1 MTRQLIICSAL
12 IASVTGPALAVTN
25 MATNTAVGNRLSNP
39 AAEHRISTAAAANR
53 GSNPADLFR
62 ASNPAQWIRPHI
74 PVDFVPHLTNTA
86 GTFGIKRADE
96 MNRAGVIGPPITIER
111 PTNPVA
117 GHLLLVCRSA
127 AAGRNVGLGACERIV
142 RDPPLFAHQAVEDQ
156 AGLNLR
162 RKVILHRPV
171 PGPVI
176 NTRFGSTTSVNG
188 KTDNQ
193 Q

>member
-12 IASVTGPALAVTN
+12 IASVSGPALAVTN
-25 MATNTAVGNRLSNP
+25 MASNTAVGNRNSNP
-39 AAEHRISTAAAANR
+39 VAENRISTAAAANR
-53 GSNPADLFR
+53 GSNPAALFR
-62 ASNPAQWIRPHI
+62 VSNPAQWIRPHL

-86 GTFGIKRADE
+86 GTFGIKRAGE
-96 MNRAGVIGPPITIER
+96 MNRAGIIGPPITIER

-117 GHLLLVCRSA
+117 GHQLLFCRSA
-127 AAGRNVGLGACERIV
+127 AAGHDVGLGACERIV

-156 AGLNLR
+156 AGLNVR
-162 RKVILHRPV
+162 RVILHRPV

-176 NTRFGSTTSVNG
+176 NFRYGSTTSVTG

>member
-25 MATNTAVGNRLSNP
+25 MASNTAVVNRNSNP
-39 AAEHRISTAAAANR
+39 VAENRISTAAAANR
-53 GSNPADLFR
+53 ASNPTALFH
-62 ASNPAQWIRPHI
+62 ASNPAQWIRPHL

-127 AAGRNVGLGACERIV
+127 AA
-142 RDPPLFAHQAVEDQ
+142 
-156 AGLNLR
+156 
-162 RKVILHRPV
+162 
-171 PGPVI
+171 
-176 NTRFGSTTSVNG
+176 
-188 KTDNQ
+188 
-193 Q
+193 